1 MTVTE
6 RIEALRIAMEDAGV
20 DMYLVPSDDDHAS
33 EYVNDHFK
41 FREWITGFTGSA
53 GTALFTLDK
62 AYLWTDGRYFLQAAD
77 ELKGSGIELMK
88 MGEPDVPTIQG
99 KLRELAQN
107 HIGSSEPVLGFSG
120 DTMTAK
126 EGDNLRRSCKVS
138 VRCDKD
144 LADAIWKDRPELTAS
159 EIWEFPLT
167 SCGKTRDEKLKD
179 VREKMAERKADVL
192 LISDL
197 METAWLLNLRGSDIQ
212 NTPVFYSYTIVT
224 AKDCFLFTLDNAL
237 SDDLRKKLNESGIT
251 CMRYDETQSM
261 LEKLCGNG
269 TTLWADRGKTSF
281 SLISAVAP
289 YEVQSEDA
297 AETNNSET
305 ILIDEPTPVEMM
317 KAIKNE
323 TEIQSTLKAHLKDGV
338 AVTKFIYWLK
348 NQVKELCA
356 SEDGF
361 TSYGKLTEISCADKL
376 EEFRREQDGLFDL
389 SFPTI
394 SGYNENGAIIHYE
407 PTPETD
413 AVLKPEGF
421 LLVDSGGQYIDGTT
435 DITRT
440 IALGPITD
448 KMKEYYTLVLK
459 GHIAL
464 GSAEFKEGTTGIDL
478 DKLARKPL
486 QDHGLDFNHGTGHG
500 VGHVLSVHEGPNRIS
515 TRGSDTP
522 ILPGMITSNEPG
534 VYIEGEFGIRLESEI
549 LCERAAEGG
558 TVAESAATE
567 SDARAANDMLH
578 FHTLTL
584 APFDRDAIVPEMLT
598 KKELSW
604 LNSYHESVLNSLMP
618 YLEPEEAKWLRRETA
633 PF

>member
-6 RIEALRIAMEDAGV
+6 RIEALRNAMEDAGI
-20 DMYLVPSDDDHAS
+20 DMYLIPSDDDHAS

-62 AYLWTDGRYFLQAAD
+62 AYLWTDGRYFLQAAK

-88 MGEPDVPTIQG
+88 MGEAGVPTIHE
-99 KLRELAQN
+99 KIRELAQK
-107 HIGSSEPVLGFSG
+107 HDGSSEPVLGFSG
-120 DTMTAK
+120 DTMIAK
-126 EGDNLRRSCKVS
+126 DGDDLRRSCGVKIES
-138 VRCDKD
+138 DKD
-144 LADAIWKDRPELTAS
+144 LADIIWKDRPELRSS

-167 SCGKTRDEKLKD
+167 YCGKTRDEKLKD
-179 VREKMAERKADVL
+179 VREKMSERQADVL

-197 METAWLLNLRGSDIQ
+197 METAWFLDLRGSDIQ

-224 AKDCFLFTLDNAL
+224 AKDLFLFTLDGAV
-237 SDDLRKKLNESGIT
+237 SDDLKDTLSESGVT
-251 CMRYDETQSM
+251 CMRYDETQSI
-261 LEKLCGNG
+261 LEKLCTPG
-269 TTLWADRGKTSF
+269 TTLWADRGKTSY
-281 SLISAVAP
+281 SLISSVIS
-289 YEVQSEDA
+289 SEDDA
-297 AETNNSET
+297 AETKNPEVL
-305 ILIDEPTPVEMM
+305 LIDEPTPVELM
-317 KAIKNE
+317 KVIKND
-323 TEIQSTLKAHLKDGV
+323 TEIRATLHAHLKDGV

-348 NQVKELCA
+348 NQVKELRA
-356 SEDGF
+356 SEHGS

-376 EEFRREQDGLFDL
+376 EEFRREQEGLFDL

-413 AVLKPEGF
+413 AALAPEGF

-440 IALGPITD
+440 IALGPLTD
-448 KMKEYYTLVLK
+448 KMREYYTLVLK

-464 GSAEFKEGTTGIDL
+464 GSAEFSEGTTGIEL

-486 QDHGLDFNHGTGHG
+486 QDHGLDYNHGTGHG

-522 ILPGMITSNEPG
+522 IIPGMITSNEPG

-549 LCERAAEGG
+549 LCERAAAGG

-567 SDARAANDMLH
+567 SDTRAANDMLH

-604 LNSYHESVLNSLMP
+604 LNSYHKSVLNSLMP

-633 PF
+633 PL